1 MHLVWRELT
10 AFLLLCLI
18 SACAAP
24 APALAPSATPPPQPA
39 IPTATLH
46 EAQPPPVSALV
57 TPTVVE
63 PTFTPSATPSE
74 TPTASPTDTPTAT
87 PRPTPTPTKGTPE
100 AVQRNPFF
108 RLIEPLIDQARTERS
123 KAAASDP
130 DYYRRIDARLN
141 EDRINV
147 LAVGY
152 GITYEPPWPPD
163 KMGSITIFSIN
174 LRTGRIDQVTI
185 NHDVRAPE
193 IERRL
198 QAGNPNEP
206 KKAHK
211 IDKGLFVGG
220 TALLRTIVEDA
231 TGLRI
236 DYVITFNDVMIRN
249 LVQLLDGITL
259 TSPFKLRTNP
269 CYVIAG
275 KPIPGVEITG
285 QAQTLTADQT
295 MCFLKGIEI
304 IGQDETYAKS
314 RENANRI
321 AIVKQAIANRLNER
335 ILQDPLLTAK
345 LALWLKDAADQ
356 KQIET
361 NIDLAT
367 LAPSLIA
374 NLTTSNIAS
383 GFAIPPSGVTVYLV
397 HEYSGDGGFA
407 WTATDSNE
415 ITRKDIADGVYTRGN
430 IVDSSFAVAAG
441 GDPYAPNLPEGYW
454 FKARAVVR
462 QRLR

>member
-123 KAAASDP
+123 KAAASEP

-163 KMGSITIFSIN
+163 KMG
-174 LRTGRIDQVTI
+174 
-185 NHDVRAPE
+185 
-193 IERRL
+193 
-198 QAGNPNEP
+198 
-206 KKAHK
+206 
-211 IDKGLFVGG
+211 
-220 TALLRTIVEDA
+220 
-231 TGLRI
+231 
-236 DYVITFNDVMIRN
+236 
-249 LVQLLDGITL
+249 
-259 TSPFKLRTNP
+259 
-269 CYVIAG
+269 
-275 KPIPGVEITG
+275 
-285 QAQTLTADQT
+285 
-295 MCFLKGIEI
+295 
-304 IGQDETYAKS
+304 
-314 RENANRI
+314 
-321 AIVKQAIANRLNER
+321 
-335 ILQDPLLTAK
+335 
-345 LALWLKDAADQ
+345 
-356 KQIET
+356 
-361 NIDLAT
+361 
-367 LAPSLIA
+367 
-374 NLTTSNIAS
+374 
-383 GFAIPPSGVTVYLV
+383 
-397 HEYSGDGGFA
+397 
-407 WTATDSNE
+407 
-415 ITRKDIADGVYTRGN
+415 
-430 IVDSSFAVAAG
+430 
-441 GDPYAPNLPEGYW
+441 
-454 FKARAVVR
+454 
-462 QRLR
+462 